1 MILRRATR
9 DELKFAYDLG
19 RANQLIKE
27 RTGEDNET
35 TSFDQV
41 LKSVQEVRRGSW

>member
-1 MILRRATR
+1 MIIRRATR

-27 RTGEDNET
+27 RTGKDDEI

-41 LKSVQEVRRGSW
+41 LESIDQIRRGSW

>member
-1 MILRRATR
+1 MIICRATK

-41 LKSVQEVRRGSW
+41 LESINEIRRGSW